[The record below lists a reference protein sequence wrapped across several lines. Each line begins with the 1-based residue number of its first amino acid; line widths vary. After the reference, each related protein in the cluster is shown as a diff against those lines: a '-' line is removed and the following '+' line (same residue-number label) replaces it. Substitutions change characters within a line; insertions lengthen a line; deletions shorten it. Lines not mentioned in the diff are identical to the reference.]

1 MFDNDNVSRVFITNF
16 GFVVLC
22 LIGISKSNLAQ
33 VSRDSQTETFRQ
45 QRQSQGEMH
54 FSKASELFKD
64 GNYKACI
71 DKINEFLFL
80 FPGHP
85 ATLKSLKLLSISYKK
100 KDMLDDSIRT
110 DLLIYRENPTTE
122 DGLTS
127 YLDAGKKMLM
137 AGRLKEGKKILENVK
152 NQLYSSK
159 IAKDAEIELMQN
171 LILEEDGF
179 QIKEEISK
187 E

>member
-1 MFDNDNVSRVFITNF
+1 VSRVFVINLGFILLSFF
-16 GFVVLC
+16 GICQSSF
-22 LIGISKSNLAQ
+22 AQ
-33 VSRDSQTETFRQ
+33 LNSDNYTEIFKT
-45 QRQSQGEMH
+45 QRQSQGEMY
-54 FSKASELFKD
+54 FLKASEQFKD
-64 GNYKACI
+64 GNYKSCI

-80 FPGHP
+80 FPGHS
-85 ATLKSLKLLSISYKK
+85 ATLKSLKLLSIAYKK
-100 KDMLDDSIRT
+100 KDMLDDSIKV

-137 AGRLKEGKKILENVK
+137 VGRSKDGKKILENVR

-159 IAKDAEIELMQN
+159 IAKDAEIELKQN
-171 LILEEDGF
+171 QILEEDGF
-179 QIKEEISK
+179 QIKEEMNK

>member
-1 MFDNDNVSRVFITNF
+1 MLLLTSQFVIAQTSSDNY
-16 GFVVLC
+16 
-22 LIGISKSNLAQ
+22 
-33 VSRDSQTETFRQ
+33 TETFRL
-45 QRQSQGEMH
+45 QRQNQGEMY
-54 FSKASELFKD
+54 FTKANELFKD

-71 DKINEFLFL
+71 DKINDFLFL

-85 ATLKSLKLLSISYKK
+85 ATLKSLKLLSNSYKK
-100 KDMLDDSIRT
+100 RDQLDESIKT
-110 DLLIYRENPTTE
+110 DLLIYREYPTTE

-127 YLDAGKKMLM
+127 YLEAGKKMLM
-137 AGRLKEGKKILENVK
+137 VGRLKDGKKILENVK

-159 IAKDAEIELMQN
+159 IAKDAEIELRQN
-171 LILEEDGF
+171 LILEEEGF